1 MRTHPSRQS
10 DRASIAPVNPQE
22 KDLAAAASQ
31 IAGASR
37 GKQMAGGL
45 TGLSSQPRR
54 RRVPSRKSQWQQSA
68 RLQSAGPSRGV
79 LHARQI
85 QSPRIIH
92 TFQHSCCARYALR
105 FSSPQNADGFHL
117 PRVHFPPL
125 ACRHILVI
133 AVGDARCAGL
143 GKYSVVNVLD
153 EHERT
158 MAFAEIALGQIK
170 SLRQTAIPRNYEIW
184 YVYATGYNPPLNK
197 IINET
202 LARNGRLTESDLE
215 QIYETY
221 LSHLKITD
229 RIDKVGA
236 RVIGEIDDVMSLI
249 TDALGVSVSYDAT
262 LSEANEKLS
271 AAGDRDTVKPIIE
284 MLIKATGEMR
294 ETNTALEERLTLSK
308 TEISNLQQSLEAIRA
323 ESLTDPLTG
332 LGNRKYFDRMI
343 DVAVQNALANNEPLS
358 LLMFDIDHFKSFN
371 DSYGHLTG
379 DQVLRLVSNS
389 LKQTIKG
396 QDITARYGGEEFAVV
411 LPNTALRQAL
421 TVADHIRR
429 AVMAKELKKKSTG
442 EILGR
447 VTISVGV
454 SMLKPGDDTDALIER
469 ADACLYV
476 AKRNGRNRV
485 ICEVDPEYATEN
497 HGQAC
502 VSKAAG

>member
-1 MRTHPSRQS
+1 
-10 DRASIAPVNPQE
+10 
-22 KDLAAAASQ
+22 LL
-31 IAGASR
+31 G
-37 GKQMAGGL
+37 
-45 TGLSSQPRR
+45 RR
-54 RRVPSRKSQWQQSA
+54 R
-68 RLQSAGPSRGV
+68 
-79 LHARQI
+79 
-85 QSPRIIH
+85 
-92 TFQHSCCARYALR
+92 
-105 FSSPQNADGFHL
+105 
-117 PRVHFPPL
+117 
-125 ACRHILVI
+125 
-133 AVGDARCAGL
+133 GL
-143 GKYSVVNVLD
+143 LWGISVVKVLD

-158 MAFAEIALGQIK
+158 MAFAEVALGQIR

-184 YVYATGYNPPLNK
+184 YIYATGYNAPLNK

-202 LARNGRLTESDLE
+202 LARHGKLSEADLE

-221 LSHLKITD
+221 LSHLKTTD

-236 RVIGEIDDVMSLI
+236 RVIGEIDDVMQLL
-249 TDALGVSVSYDAT
+249 TDALGMSATYDASLT
-262 LSEANEKLS
+262 GASEKLS
-271 AAGDRDTVKPIIE
+271 AAKNREQIKAVVETLVKSTREMRDTNK
-284 MLIKATGEMR
+284 
-294 ETNTALEERLTLSK
+294 ALEERLTLSK
-308 TEISNLQQSLEAIRA
+308 NEISNLQQSLEAIRA

-343 DVAVQNALANNEPLS
+343 EMAVQTALSNGEPLS

-379 DQVLRLVSNS
+379 DQVLRLVGMS

-454 SMLKPGDDTDALIER
+454 SMLKAGDDTDALIER
-469 ADACLYV
+469 ADGCLYA

-485 ICEVDPEYATEN
+485 VCEVDPEYAAET
-497 HGQAC
+497 QSQVA
-502 VSKAAG
+502 

>member
-1 MRTHPSRQS
+1 
-10 DRASIAPVNPQE
+10 
-22 KDLAAAASQ
+22 
-31 IAGASR
+31 
-37 GKQMAGGL
+37 
-45 TGLSSQPRR
+45 
-54 RRVPSRKSQWQQSA
+54 
-68 RLQSAGPSRGV
+68 
-79 LHARQI
+79 
-85 QSPRIIH
+85 
-92 TFQHSCCARYALR
+92 
-105 FSSPQNADGFHL
+105 
-117 PRVHFPPL
+117 
-125 ACRHILVI
+125 
-133 AVGDARCAGL
+133 
-143 GKYSVVNVLD
+143 VVKVLD

-158 MAFAEIALGQIK
+158 MAFAEVALGQIR

-184 YVYATGYNPPLNK
+184 YVYATGQNAPLNK

-202 LARNGRLTESDLE
+202 LARNGKLTEADLE

-221 LSHLKITD
+221 LSHLKTTD

-236 RVIGEIDDVMSLI
+236 RVIGEIDDVMRLI
-249 TDALGVSVSYDAT
+249 NDALGMSASYDAN
-262 LSEANEKLS
+262 LAGASERLS
-271 AAGDRDTVKPIIE
+271 AAENRDQVKSVVDQ
-284 MLIKATGEMR
+284 LVKSTRDMR
-294 ETNTALEERLTLSK
+294 EVNKALEERLALSK
-308 TEISNLQQSLEAIRA
+308 SEISNLQQSLEAIRA

-332 LGNRKYFDRMI
+332 LGNRKYFDRTIEM
-343 DVAVQNALANNEPLS
+343 AVQSALASGEPLS

-379 DQVLRLVSNS
+379 DQVLRLVGMS

-454 SMLKPGDDTDALIER
+454 SMLKPDDDTDTLIER
-469 ADACLYV
+469 ADACLYA

-485 ICEVDPEYATEN
+485 ICEVDPEYAAET
-497 HGQAC
+497 QSQVA
-502 VSKAAG
+502 

>member
-1 MRTHPSRQS
+1 M
-10 DRASIAPVNPQE
+10 V
-22 KDLAAAASQ
+22 K
-31 IAGASR
+31 
-37 GKQMAGGL
+37 
-45 TGLSSQPRR
+45 
-54 RRVPSRKSQWQQSA
+54 
-68 RLQSAGPSRGV
+68 
-79 LHARQI
+79 
-85 QSPRIIH
+85 
-92 TFQHSCCARYALR
+92 
-105 FSSPQNADGFHL
+105 
-117 PRVHFPPL
+117 
-125 ACRHILVI
+125 
-133 AVGDARCAGL
+133 
-143 GKYSVVNVLD
+143 VLD

-158 MAFAEIALGQIK
+158 MAFAEVALGQIR

-184 YVYATGYNPPLNK
+184 YVYATGYNAPLNK

-202 LARNGRLTESDLE
+202 LARNGRLTEADLE

-221 LSHLKITD
+221 LSHLKTTD

-236 RVIGEIDDVMSLI
+236 RVIGEIDDVMRLI
-249 TDALGVSVSYDAT
+249 NDALGMSASYEAS
-262 LSEANEKLS
+262 LSGASQELS
-271 AAGDRDTVKPIIE
+271 GAKNSEQVKAIVDQLVKSTRD
-284 MLIKATGEMR
+284 MR
-294 ETNTALEERLTLSK
+294 NINKALEERLTLSK
-308 TEISNLQQSLEAIRA
+308 SEISNLQQSLDAIRA

-343 DVAVQNALANNEPLS
+343 EMAVQGALESGEPLS

-379 DQVLRLVSNS
+379 DQVLRLVGMS

-454 SMLKPGDDTDALIER
+454 SVLKPDDDTDSLIER
-469 ADACLYV
+469 ADVCLYA

-485 ICEVDPEYATEN
+485 ICEVDPEYAAET
-497 HGQAC
+497 QSQVA
-502 VSKAAG
+502 